1 MKFEGDTIHPTTG
14 TKEEMRMDL
23 GVAASFS
30 FFDAPNFANEVEL
43 TELFTNW
50 WVRWELAEQVFTETS
65 VLMDVTA
72 EKCLDSVPL
81 RLREGRVRALQG
93 LT

>member
-14 TKEEMRMDL
+14 TKEETRMDL

-43 TELFTNW
+43 TELFTDW
-50 WVRWELAEQVFTETS
+50 WVRWELA
-65 VLMDVTA
+65 
-72 EKCLDSVPL
+72 KL
-81 RLREGRVRALQG
+81 RSSLRRVS
-93 LT
+93 